1 MSAPSTVAELIEALQ
16 ELTRAHPEALDLPL
30 RIAYQHSW
38 PLVVGPAAV
47 TIGQIDDGGPALV
60 IVAGESVGRENPY
73 GDKSWW
79 GRGESDLGSDYER
92 ECCGGGPGWDED
104 EVVQIAFDLVN
115 ADGASAEL
123 VDFAVTRPGS
133 WIVELEDESDGR
145 RRKFEVWASPGGSG
159 LECVEVTS

>member
-30 RIAYQHSW
+30 RIAYQRSW
-38 PLVVGPAAV
+38 PLVVGPAAI

-92 ECCGGGPGWDED
+92 ECNGPSWDED
-104 EVVQIAFDLVN
+104 TVVACAVEYLN
-115 ADGASAEL
+115 SASGAEL
-123 VDFAVTRPGS
+123 VDLMVARPGF
-133 WIVELEDESDGR
+133 WIVELEDEADGLR
-145 RRKFEVWASPGGSG
+145 KKFEVWASPGGSG
-159 LECVEVTS
+159 LECVAVAS